1 MNTVVINSRPNGAL
15 LDRELLNLNRRTAQL
30 LKVQSKDKSCIYE
43 LKLKHSFEHCS
54 NSIEQLKTHCSLTLL
69 LSACKQAIFSPLGTH
84 HCVGEWGDGHSIDVA
99 RRLINATLLA

>member
-30 LKVQSKDKSCIYE
+30 LKVQSQVNSYE

-54 NSIEQLKTHCSLTLL
+54 NSVEQLKTHCSLTLL

-84 HCVGEWGDGHSIDVA
+84 HCVGEWGDGHSINVA